1 MTTPPLYNI
10 VMGLL
15 PCAIP
20 PYALHLGRVFG
31 TKRVGW
37 VLFAVFSL
45 LAAFQLVRAW
55 SPAAGIEPG
64 IGLDLLYF
72 LVPLLLLTGMLHIES
87 LFKQR
92 LRLEQQEKRLRG
104 ELQLLVQERT
114 AELDR
119 ANEELQSEI
128 SLRRQGEEELRK
140 SKEQYRFLF
149 EENPQP
155 MWIFDLSSFRFLAFN
170 TAVLRHYGFTAAEF
184 RELTA
189 IELCPPDEAGAFV
202 ADAGRTSLG
211 VQHRG
216 SWRHRRK
223 DRTLLEVEITSL
235 DLVYDGCPAR
245 LVLANNV
252 TAQRLLQNQL
262 LQSQKMEVTNRLAGG
277 VADNFNQ
284 LITIIESDAGALA
297 QKCQDMAAGEP
308 LKRIAA
314 TAASAAGLT
323 RQLLALVRRHPMQ
336 PQPLDLNEF
345 VESQTGA
352 LLRLIGPGIS
362 LEKKCADGLPPITA
376 DPTLVHQIL
385 QNLVLNARDAMPDGG
400 ALTLGTAAVRVD
412 DAGARQYEEA
422 KPGAFVC
429 LMVSDTGCGMT
440 PDTKARLF
448 EPFFTTKAN
457 GKATGLGLAT
467 VHGLVKQHGGWIQVQ
482 TESGAGS
489 CFTVFFPCA
498 PTHSPHSLSTRNQ
511 VGLEI
516 GKPL

>member
-189 IELCPPDEAGAFV
+189 IELCPPDEAGPCMRITCA
-202 ADAGRTSLG
+202 SK
-211 VQHRG
+211 
-216 SWRHRRK
+216 RHRM
-223 DRTLLEVEITSL
+223 
-235 DLVYDGCPAR
+235 G
-245 LVLANNV
+245 
-252 TAQRLLQNQL
+252 
-262 LQSQKMEVTNRLAGG
+262 
-277 VADNFNQ
+277 
-284 LITIIESDAGALA
+284 
-297 QKCQDMAAGEP
+297 
-308 LKRIAA
+308 
-314 TAASAAGLT
+314 
-323 RQLLALVRRHPMQ
+323 
-336 PQPLDLNEF
+336 
-345 VESQTGA
+345 
-352 LLRLIGPGIS
+352 
-362 LEKKCADGLPPITA
+362 
-376 DPTLVHQIL
+376 
-385 QNLVLNARDAMPDGG
+385 
-400 ALTLGTAAVRVD
+400 
-412 DAGARQYEEA
+412 
-422 KPGAFVC
+422 
-429 LMVSDTGCGMT
+429 
-440 PDTKARLF
+440 
-448 EPFFTTKAN
+448 
-457 GKATGLGLAT
+457 
-467 VHGLVKQHGGWIQVQ
+467 
-482 TESGAGS
+482 
-489 CFTVFFPCA
+489 
-498 PTHSPHSLSTRNQ
+498 
-511 VGLEI
+511 
-516 GKPL
+516 